1 MQFSYINQFF
11 SKIKKIDLPG
21 EDAQIIMAPESR
33 KAYLRQSYDITKAS
47 RAGVLILLYP
57 DRAGE
62 TSFVLIL
69 RRSYK
74 GVHSNQVALPGGRY
88 ETEDGNLIQTALR
101 ETEEEVGV
109 KASSV
114 EVIKPMTE
122 LYIPPSNF
130 LVKPTLAKVDFQP
143 IFVKQDTEVE
153 CVIPVKLKDFLKKS
167 CITSHPITT
176 SYAQEKRVPV
186 YKIQN
191 HIVWGATAMMLSEM
205 RVILINL
212 GLIEKNKI

>member
-1 MQFSYINQFF
+1 MQFSYINQIS

-21 EDAQIIMAPESR
+21 EEAQILMAPEFRQISLR
-33 KAYLRQSYDITKAS
+33 ETYDFSKAN

-57 DRAGE
+57 DNQGD

-69 RRSYK
+69 RKSYK
-74 GVHSNQVALPGGRY
+74 GVHSGQVALPGGRY
-88 ETEDGNLIQTALR
+88 EDYDGDLVQTALR

-109 KASSV
+109 SADSI

-143 IFVKQDTEVE
+143 IFVKQDSEVE
-153 CVIPVKLKDFLKKS
+153 RIIPVKLKDFMQDS
-167 CITSHPITT
+167 CIDSCLINT
-176 SYAQEKRVPV
+176 SYSKDKVVPA
-186 YKIQN
+186 YKIYE
-191 HIVWGATAMMLSEM
+191 HVVWGATAMMLSELRLVLKAM
-205 RVILINL
+205 
-212 GLIEKNKI
+212 

>member
-11 SKIKKIDLPG
+11 PKIKKIELPG
-21 EDAQIIMAPESR
+21 QKAQIIMAPEYR
-33 KAYLRQSYDITKAS
+33 KAYLRQAYDISQAN
-47 RAGVLILLYP
+47 RAGVLILFYP
-57 DRAGE
+57 DRDGD

-69 RRSYK
+69 RKSYK

-88 ETEDGNLIQTALR
+88 EIEDGDLVQTALR

-109 KASSV
+109 SAASI

-130 LVKPTLAKVDFQP
+130 LVKPTLATIDFQP

-153 CVIPVKLKDFLKKS
+153 CVIPVKLKDFMNPS
-167 CITSHPITT
+167 CISFHLITT
-176 SYAQEKRVPV
+176 SYAQEKTVPI
-186 YKIQN
+186 YRIYD
-191 HIVWGATAMMLSEM
+191 HIVWGATAMMLSEL
-205 RVILINL
+205 RVILKESGIVDPL
-212 GLIEKNKI
+212 S